1 MLRMF
6 WQTCITITIF
16 IKLFFT
22 RLHLLMFERCKK
34 ATVFLFSGKKK
45 QKHNPNTPPLNRQI
59 TFPEMWVISA
69 F

>member
-1 MLRMF
+1 
-6 WQTCITITIF
+6 
-16 IKLFFT
+16 
-22 RLHLLMFERCKK
+22 MFERCKK